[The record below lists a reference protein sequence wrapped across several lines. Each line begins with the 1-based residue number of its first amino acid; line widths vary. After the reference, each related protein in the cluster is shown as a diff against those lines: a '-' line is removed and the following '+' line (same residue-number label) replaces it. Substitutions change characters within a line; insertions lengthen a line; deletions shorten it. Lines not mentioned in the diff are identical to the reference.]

1 MLTFLGQGEEEE
13 EHYVK
18 EATDK
23 GSKAIQSNLTNGTEL
38 VSNIRLAA
46 QNLQV
51 GSVLFCLP
59 SWARTIFSAS
69 TKKGGGAK
77 VLPDYLHDCPSKK

>member
-1 MLTFLGQGEEEE
+1 MQGEEEE

-23 GSKAIQSNLTNGTEL
+23 GSKVLHTILTNGTEL
-38 VSNIRLAA
+38 VTNIKLAA

-51 GSVLFCLP
+51 VKTFVMG
-59 SWARTIFSAS
+59 
-69 TKKGGGAK
+69 
-77 VLPDYLHDCPSKK
+77 